1 MWETTYFERN
11 SRQSSTFSINRAL
24 LVLSPCFFFFLSF
37 EPNLLRPSHETH
49 LLAFP
54 TLCLAFQQI
63 NLTPL
68 QPIRSTQ
75 SADIFDSLPRPFSL
89 YFSKSLTIRLQVNR
103 VVAGSNT
110 PIMSIRLRSSRCLFP
125 LSVKILQFGRLMS
138 RVDGHLFTTLLRLY
152 VLDNPLALIR
162 IPIFF
167 IEILKSVLFLCD
179 FGADCS
185 PQFSV
190 R

>member
-1 MWETTYFERN
+1 MFLFFFCLLNQTYLDLPTRLTYWHFLLCASHFNRLTLPPYSPSDRLN
-11 SRQSSTFSINRAL
+11 QPTFLTLFQDLSVSIFPS
-24 LVLSPCFFFFLSF
+24 LSPSDFRSIGSS
-37 EPNLLRPSHETH
+37 P
-49 LLAFP
+49 A
-54 TLCLAFQQI
+54 QI
-63 NLTPL
+63 HRSCPFV
-68 QPIRSTQ
+68 PIE
-75 SADIFDSLPRPFSL
+75 
-89 YFSKSLTIRLQVNR
+89 
-103 VVAGSNT
+103 
-110 PIMSIRLRSSRCLFP
+110 SIRCLFP
-125 LSVKILQFGRLMS
+125 LSVKILQFGRLS